1 LVCLEAVVTET
12 APKYRER
19 LVVSSSVV
27 FETLLKQILS
37 GRTQPGTRLS
47 PERQLAVE
55 LRTSRPTVR
64 EALRRLADW
73 GVVEVRQGSGASVRP
88 TRYWS
93 FEVLPTYL
101 AFGEA
106 LRNPKVALELV
117 RQLLAIRRGLFVEML
132 KVVGPGVDSETLQPA
147 YYALDHAWAHRHDTP
162 RFVQLDFE
170 VVRSLMEAGGFLPA
184 VWLLSTVASVYERIA
199 ANLTGGMM
207 TPDDYLQSYRAVFAA
222 LEQGRT
228 DRACKLLGSYL
239 DRHDKRLL
247 ARLGGKS

>member
-1 LVCLEAVVTET
+1 MTEIQ
-12 APKYRER
+12 AKYNQR

-27 FETLLKQILS
+27 FDTLLKQILS
-37 GRTQPGTRLS
+37 GRTLPGTRLP

-88 TRYWS
+88 ARYWS
-93 FEVLPTYL
+93 FEVLPSYL

-132 KVVGPGVDSETLQPA
+132 KVVGPGIDSEALQPA
-147 YYALDHAWAHRHDTP
+147 YYAIDQAWAHRHDAP
-162 RFVQLDFE
+162 RFVHFDFE
-170 VVRSLMEAGGFLPA
+170 AVRTLMEAGGFLPA
-184 VWLLSTVASVYERIA
+184 LWLLSTVASVYERIA

-207 TPDDYLQSYRAVFAA
+207 APEDYLQSYRALFAA

-228 DRACKLLGSYL
+228 DRACKLLGDYL

-247 ARLGGKS
+247 SRLGGKS